1 MTKKALFLKAY
12 ENNLGHITDS
22 CKAVK
27 ISRNAYYEWLKDDP
41 KFKKDIEDIENSFIN
56 LTECQ
61 LRKNVKKGIQ
71 KAIEFTL
78 TNLKKDKYNNNQQL
92 EVIMPKV
99 VKETVF
105 VQSGEPPKIV
115 EEEPKVIEK

>member
-1 MTKKALFLKAY
+1 MTKKVLFLKAY

-41 KFKKDIEDIENSFIN
+41 KFKQSIEDIENSFIN

-71 KAIEFTL
+71 KAIEFVL
-78 TNLKKDKYNNNQQL
+78 TNLKKDKYSNT
-92 EVIMPKV
+92 
-99 VKETVF
+99 VKNEL
-105 VQSGEPPKIV
+105 SGTDGVPLHFIIEKSYPG
-115 EEEPKVIEK
+115 ENEPK